1 VLPQDFEKH
10 GAPPNKWIGLKM
22 ICESKL
28 KQGKFD
34 RAKGRTVAQGHKG
47 KLRKGFE
54 YDTVFCAAPALEST
68 RMIQALIALLGR
80 PTT

>member
-1 VLPQDFEKH
+1 
-10 GAPPNKWIGLKM
+10 M

-34 RAKGRTVAQGHKG
+34 RAKRRTVAQGHKG

-54 YDTVFCAAPALEST
+54 YDTVFCAALALEST
-68 RMIQALIALLGR
+68 RMIQAVIALLGWTR
-80 PTT
+80 CTYDINQS